1 MVNSENLFEQ
11 IESGNAD
18 FLEEI
23 QYDNF
28 IAAVAIVQVL
38 VSSNRSNQYLLN
50 LFDDYATEYDTEPL
64 DTEIAKI
71 LEKSIQVEGTELL
84 GIIFDSYDKSNHEIL
99 FNYLVSNICLEL
111 SLSKREIV
119 MTFLSTIKQQL

>member
-64 DTEIAKI
+64 DTEIAKL
-71 LEKSIQVEGTELL
+71 LEKSIQAEGTELL

>member
-38 VSSNRSNQYLLN
+38 VLSNRSNQYLLN
-50 LFDDYATEYDTEPL
+50 LFDEYATEYDTEPL

-111 SLSKREIV
+111 SLSKRELV
-119 MTFLSTIKQQL
+119 MTFLSTVKQQL

>member
-1 MVNSENLFEQ
+1 VVNSENLFEQ

-38 VSSNRSNQYLLN
+38 VLSNRSNQYLLN
-50 LFDDYATEYDTEPL
+50 LFDEYATEYDTEPL

-111 SLSKREIV
+111 SLSKRELV
-119 MTFLSTIKQQL
+119 MTFLSTVKQQL

>member
-64 DTEIAKI
+64 DTEIAKL
-71 LEKSIQVEGTELL
+71 LEKSIQAEGTELL

-111 SLSKREIV
+111 SLSKRELV
-119 MTFLSTIKQQL
+119 MTFLSTVKQQL

>member
-64 DTEIAKI
+64 DTEIAKL
-71 LEKSIQVEGTELL
+71 LEKSIQAEGTELL

-119 MTFLSTIKQQL
+119 MTFLSTVKQQL

>member
-1 MVNSENLFEQ
+1 VVNSENLFEQ

-64 DTEIAKI
+64 DTEIAKL
-71 LEKSIQVEGTELL
+71 LEKSIQAEGTELL